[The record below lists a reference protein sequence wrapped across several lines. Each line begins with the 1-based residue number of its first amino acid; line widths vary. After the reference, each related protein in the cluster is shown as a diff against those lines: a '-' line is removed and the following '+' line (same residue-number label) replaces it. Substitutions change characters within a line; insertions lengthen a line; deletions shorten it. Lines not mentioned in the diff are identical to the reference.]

1 MKKVMTVSA
10 VVAATILMSG
20 CANKVPTYSNSPQNM
35 RAVKTVA
42 ASASAVNIGTFTATN
57 EGESKVMCRLA
68 TPVGTPDGMTF
79 AKYIADALSTELEM
93 GNMIDPKSKITVT
106 GNLDSIYGSTVLG
119 NAYWE
124 FKMKVASSNG
134 KSFDVVSRYDYESS
148 FTAYSACSEMQRS
161 YLPAVQELV
170 NKIITHP
177 QFSELLKQ

>member
-1 MKKVMTVSA
+1 MKKGITLSLI
-10 VVAATILMSG
+10 VAATVLMSG

-35 RAVKTVA
+35 RAVKNVA
-42 ASASAVNIGTFTATN
+42 TSSSPVNIGKFTATN

-79 AKYIADALSTELEM
+79 AKYIEDALSNELEM

-106 GNLDSIYGSTVLG
+106 GNLDSIYGSTILG

-124 FKMKVASSNG
+124 FKLKVTSSNG
-134 KSFDVVSRYDYESS
+134 KSFDVTSRYDYESS

-170 NKIITHP
+170 NKIVTHP
-177 QFSELLKQ
+177 QFAELLK

>member
-1 MKKVMTVSA
+1 MKKVMTLSLI
-10 VVAATILMSG
+10 VAATVLMSG

-42 ASASAVNIGTFTATN
+42 ASSTPVNIGKFTATN

-79 AKYIADALSTELEM
+79 AKYIEDALSTELEM
-93 GNMIDPKSKITVT
+93 GNMIDPKSKITIT
-106 GNLDSIYGSTVLG
+106 GNLDSLYGSTVLG

-124 FKMKVASSNG
+124 FKIKVVSSNG
-134 KSFDVVSRYDYESS
+134 KSFDVTSRYDYESS
-148 FTAYSACSEMQRS
+148 FSAYSACSEMQRS

-170 NKIITHP
+170 NKIVTHP
-177 QFSELLKQ
+177 QFSELLK